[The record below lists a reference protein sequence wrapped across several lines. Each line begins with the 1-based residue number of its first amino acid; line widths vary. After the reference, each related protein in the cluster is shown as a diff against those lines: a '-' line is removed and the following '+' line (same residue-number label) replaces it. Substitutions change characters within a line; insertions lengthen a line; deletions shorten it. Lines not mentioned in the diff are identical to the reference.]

1 MDPETARSNKV
12 SSVMDEEDDDVP
24 MLVDLPGEGKVV
36 PVTILTGF
44 LGAGK
49 TTLLNYLLTA
59 NHGRRLAVIENEFGA
74 GMGIEGMIAKNGVD
88 GSSLDG
94 FFELNNG
101 CICCTIKDDLLTT
114 LEQLVLHKER
124 FDYVIIETTGV
135 ANPGPVINTF
145 WSDDEVGSSLKLDG
159 VVCVVDSANIHSY
172 METDDISNDVRM
184 QICYADRVLLNKW
197 DLLGES
203 EKEGVTALVS
213 QLNGM
218 AELYQTTYSK
228 ISPDLVI
235 DIDCYST
242 KDPTD
247 LAFTNKQGFLDNSIC
262 VPCDPSSMDAS
273 VFSAVTN
280 KHSAQRLTTLPL
292 VIEGRLDQK
301 KLNYF
306 LDEVLYVESSEAR
319 AAHAKDG
326 GKAAKD
332 KNDESMLI
340 YRVKGVLHVDN
351 SEYLSVLQA
360 VHDTFDISPS
370 TYLRN
375 SSSDRTEGSN
385 KIIVIGR
392 NIDSSRLLQGFTS
405 CLL

>member
-1 MDPETARSNKV
+1 M
-12 SSVMDEEDDDVP
+12 
-24 MLVDLPGEGKVV
+24 
-36 PVTILTGF
+36 
-44 LGAGK
+44 
-49 TTLLNYLLTA
+49 
-59 NHGRRLAVIENEFGA
+59 
-74 GMGIEGMIAKNGVD
+74 
-88 GSSLDG
+88 
-94 FFELNNG
+94 
-101 CICCTIKDDLLTT
+101 
-114 LEQLVLHKER
+114 
-124 FDYVIIETTGV
+124 IIETTGV

-280 KHSAQRLTTLPL
+280 KHSAQRLSTLPL

>member
-1 MDPETARSNKV
+1 ME
-12 SSVMDEEDDDVP
+12 EEDDDVP

-59 NHGRRLAVIENEFGA
+59 NHGRRLAVIENEFSA

-88 GSSLDG
+88 GSSLNG

-145 WSDDEVGSSLKLDG
+145 WSDDEIGSSLKLDG
-159 VVCVVDSANIHSY
+159 VVCVVDSAKINSY
-172 METDDISNDVRM
+172 LETDDISNDVRM

-197 DLLGES
+197 DLLGDS
-203 EKEGVTALVS
+203 EKEGVTLLVS

-242 KDPTD
+242 RDPTD

-262 VPCDPSSMDAS
+262 VPCDPSGIDPS
-273 VFSAVTN
+273 VFSALTN

-292 VIEGRLDQK
+292 VIEGRFDQK
-301 KLNYF
+301 KLNFF

-319 AAHAKDG
+319 AAHEKEGAKRIANDQS
-326 GKAAKD
+326 
-332 KNDESMLI
+332 DESMMI
-340 YRVKGVLHVDN
+340 YRVKGVLHIDD

-360 VHDTFDISPS
+360 VHDTFDISTS
-370 TYLRN
+370 KFLRN
-375 SSSDRTEGSN
+375 SPSDTTDGSN

-392 NIDSSRLLQGFTS
+392 NIDANRLLRGFTS